1 MYRLKEL
8 RKSKG
13 MSQQELADYLF
24 VNQTAVSQWERGVT
38 TPGNNILIKL
48 CELFNVTSDYLLGID
63 SIPKNPIIITQHGGD
78 GPIIVRN
85 DKKTEREKSLDALVL
100 ACQKLSPEQ
109 INALLATAQLMTPK
123 DGKE

>member
-1 MYRLKEL
+1 MLKDNL
-8 RKSKG
+8 VRIRKSKNIT
-13 MSQQELADYLF
+13 QEEIAEHL
-24 VNQTAVSQWERGVT
+24 NIKRQTYSAYERGVSIPDT
-38 TPGNNILIKL
+38 LTLIKIAKYYNVSL
-48 CELFNVTSDYLLGID
+48 DELAGEKES
-63 SIPKNPIIITQHGGD
+63 PILITQHGGD

>member
-1 MYRLKEL
+1 MFQLRLKQL
-8 RKSKG
+8 REQKKI
-13 MSQQELADYLF
+13 SQQQLANALSVSQSTVGMWESGKNKPEYTTLLKIAEYFGVSLDELAGEKE
-24 VNQTAVSQWERGVT
+24 S
-38 TPGNNILIKL
+38 PIL
-48 CELFNVTSDYLLGID
+48 
-63 SIPKNPIIITQHGGD
+63 ITQHGGD

-85 DKKTEREKSLDALVL
+85 GKKTEREKSLDALVL